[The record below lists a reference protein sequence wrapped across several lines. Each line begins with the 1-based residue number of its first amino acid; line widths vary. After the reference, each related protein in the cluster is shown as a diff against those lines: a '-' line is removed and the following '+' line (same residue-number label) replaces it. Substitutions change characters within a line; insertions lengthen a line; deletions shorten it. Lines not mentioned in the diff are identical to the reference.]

1 MKRINKLKSL
11 SLGVVTAMV
20 LMTGCKDDFLD
31 TQPLTSVPSDLVW
44 TDAALAEA
52 FVTDLYTGLGNGG
65 FDEQM
70 QASLTD
76 EAIFTHPGRGINVIT
91 EARSNP
97 ADPGWINY
105 TLNWPNMYSRIRAT
119 NLAITNL
126 AEPQFDNPALVERL
140 RGEALFMRA
149 YLYHQLLRYYGGVP
163 IVDSPYELGADS
175 YTIPRGTFEETVEF
189 IVKDAEEAAQ
199 LLEGKPLVK
208 GRASQAAAMAL
219 ESRVLLYA
227 ASDLH
232 DIPTAKAKSAVIA
245 AYPNPELIGYV
256 NGDQTERW
264 RRAQA
269 AAKDVLDLSGYGFE
283 LNLTEPVS
291 PEMGY
296 QNYVDVSLFRGGGEQ
311 DMIFGRYFIQAKNET
326 GGRVGLFNGPNG
338 YRNWAGNT
346 PIQELVDDY
355 EMMDGTEFSW
365 DNPEHAANPY
375 ENRDPRFEATI
386 LHDASDWK
394 PRFTTTAD
402 PANEIQTGQYEVMD
416 GGQKATHFGLDTR
429 QSSIEDWNG
438 TRTGYYM
445 RRFVDPNPNLVDMN
459 MWQQVPWAFFR
470 YTEAVLN
477 YVEASIELGEDAV
490 AQEWLN
496 KVRFRAGM
504 PAVTAGGAELMEKY
518 RNERRIE
525 MAYEEQ
531 RYHDVRRWMIA
542 AEEFGQQPHIIDI
555 KGTLKPGKTVSQY
568 QYNPENYNYTYK
580 VIELGE
586 GIENRA
592 WDDKMFY
599 LPIHRDEMNRN
610 EELVQNPGYTE

>member
-1 MKRINKLKSL
+1 MNKIKSL
-11 SLGVVTAMV
+11 SLGVITAMA

-31 TQPLTSVPSDLVW
+31 TQPLSSVPSELVW

-52 FVTDLYTGLGNGG
+52 FVTDLYTVLGVGG

-76 EAIFTHPGRGINVIT
+76 EAVFTHPGRGINTIT

-105 TLNWPNMYSRIRAT
+105 TLNWPNMYSRIRAA

-126 AEPQFDNPALVERL
+126 QEPQFDNPELVDRL
-140 RGEALFMRA
+140 MGEALFMRA
-149 YLYHQLLRYYGGVP
+149 YMYHQLLRYYGGVP
-163 IVDSPYELGADS
+163 LVDSPYELGAED
-175 YTIPRGTFEETVEF
+175 YTIARNTFAETVDF
-189 IVKDAEEAAQ
+189 IVKDAEQAAQ
-199 LLEGKPLVK
+199 LLDGKPIVL
-208 GRASQAAAMAL
+208 GRASKAAALAL
-219 ESRVLLYA
+219 KSRVLLYA

-232 DIPTAKAKSAVIA
+232 DIPTANAKSSIIA
-245 AYPNPELIGYV
+245 GYSNPELIGYV
-256 NGDQTERW
+256 DGSQMERW
-264 RRAQA
+264 QKAQA
-269 AAKDVLDLSGYGFE
+269 AAKDVLDLPGYGFK
-283 LNLTEPVS
+283 LNLSGPVT
-291 PEMGY
+291 PEEGFE
-296 QNYVDVSLFRGGGEQ
+296 NYVNVSLFRGGGEE
-311 DMIFGRYFIQAKNET
+311 DMIFGRYFIQSKNES
-326 GGRVGLFNGPNG
+326 GGQVGLYNGPNG

-346 PIQELVDDY
+346 PIQQLVDDY
-355 EMMDGTEFSW
+355 EMMDGSKFSW
-365 DNPEHAANPY
+365 DNPEQAANPY
-375 ENRDPRFEATI
+375 ENRDPRFEASI
-386 LHDASDWK
+386 LYDGADWK

-402 PANEIQTGQYEVMD
+402 PANQIQTGQYEIIGPD
-416 GGQKATHFGLDTR
+416 GKKTTHFGLDTR

-438 TRTGYYM
+438 SRTGYYM
-445 RRFVDPNPNLVDMN
+445 RRFIDPNPNLVDMN

-477 YVEASIELGEDAV
+477 YVEASIELGQDAE
-490 AQEWLN
+490 AQAWLN
-496 KVRFRAGM
+496 KVRFRVGM
-504 PAVTAGGAELMEKY
+504 PAVTETGDALMERY

-531 RYHDVRRWMIA
+531 RFHDARRWMIA
-542 AEEFGQQPHIIDI
+542 PEEFGEQPGIIDI
-555 KGTLKPGKTVSQY
+555 KGTLKPGKTVTQY
-568 QYNPENYNYTYK
+568 QHNPENYNYTYN

-610 EELVQNPGYTE
+610 DKLVQNPGY